1 MYTFKK
7 RVVIHRSGVPDSVKY
22 CLVLL
27 DDGSMQRAFYNDEWV
42 FCEEYL
48 PVMEKVKEWCYIED
62 LFEVPKNTDIRMYI
76 DENENCI

>member
-1 MYTFKK
+1 MNVFEK

-27 DDGSMQRAFYNDEWV
+27 DDGSMQRAFYNEEWV

-48 PVMEKVKEWCYIED
+48 PVMEKVKAWCYIEN
-62 LFEVPKNTDIRMYI
+62 LFEVHESSDIRMYI
-76 DENENCI
+76 EESENRI